1 MVLCAVA
8 AAEPLFTW
16 GVSEILMSIA
26 YDIPAAFS
34 GKFLKST

>member
-1 MVLCAVA
+1 MVLCAAA

-26 YDIPAAFS
+26 YNFPAAVS
-34 GKFLKST
+34 GKFLENI